1 MRSLEAVIQ
10 ASWITRRSKITQLL
24 KKMIEIINRKKSDVV
39 PPLPRVTHY
48 RGLPWDDVCFCLF
61 LILLHQPAFHSR
73 APFRERSLRMQIMLG
88 SLQRLHSGL
97 KARGR
102 ERKRRFHIQSKPN
115 VWGGERR
122 ECTGEN
128 GETEVEEKGA
138 TSERRKKRKE
148 GNGGGK
154 KGSEAEQIL
163 RLWRHSGTSLNC
175 SRFFLLLLDAL
186 CIHVLRP
193 VVSSLIRARVRSAL
207 WCSVLRR
214 GADAAQKHAHLH
226 GDYSVY

>member
-1 MRSLEAVIQ
+1 
-10 ASWITRRSKITQLL
+10 
-24 KKMIEIINRKKSDVV
+24 MIEIINQKKSDVV

-48 RGLPWDDVCFCLF
+48 RGLPWDGVCFCLF

-115 VWGGERR
+115 VWGRERR

-186 CIHVLRP
+186 CIHVPCP

-207 WCSVLRR
+207 WCSVFRR

>member
-1 MRSLEAVIQ
+1 MS
-10 ASWITRRSKITQLL
+10 
-24 KKMIEIINRKKSDVV
+24 EIINRKKSDVV
-39 PPLPRVTHY
+39 PPLPPVTHY

-88 SLQRLHSGL
+88 SLQRLRSGL

-115 VWGGERR
+115 VWGRERR

-138 TSERRKKRKE
+138 TSERRKKMKRGKW
-148 GNGGGK
+148 GGGA
-154 KGSEAEQIL
+154 SEVEQIL
-163 RLWRHSGTSLNC
+163 RLWRHRGTSLNC

-193 VVSSLIRARVRSAL
+193 VVSPRFALLCGAVFSEEGPMQHRNTVLCSCARTPSWWLQCLLAL
-207 WCSVLRR
+207 HVPFPSSDTDV
-214 GADAAQKHAHLH
+214 HT
-226 GDYSVY
+226 S

>member
-1 MRSLEAVIQ
+1 M
-10 ASWITRRSKITQLL
+10 
-24 KKMIEIINRKKSDVV
+24 
-39 PPLPRVTHY
+39 
-48 RGLPWDDVCFCLF
+48 
-61 LILLHQPAFHSR
+61 
-73 APFRERSLRMQIMLG
+73 
-88 SLQRLHSGL
+88 
-97 KARGR
+97 
-102 ERKRRFHIQSKPN
+102 
-115 VWGGERR
+115 
-122 ECTGEN
+122 
-128 GETEVEEKGA
+128 EEKGA

-193 VVSSLIRARVRSAL
+193 VVSSLIRARVRSVL
-207 WCSVLRR
+207 WCSVFRR
-214 GADAAQKHAHLH
+214 GANAAQKHAHLH